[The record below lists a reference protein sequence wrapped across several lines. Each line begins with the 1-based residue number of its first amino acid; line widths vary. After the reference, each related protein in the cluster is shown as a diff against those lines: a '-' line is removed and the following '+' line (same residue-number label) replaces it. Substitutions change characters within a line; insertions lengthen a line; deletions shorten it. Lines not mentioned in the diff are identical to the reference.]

1 MNRPTSTAARLA
13 ASQPLRI
20 LKCAGLALILASPA
34 AAQLGGTWNITAHS
48 CCAYPE
54 GTECEDSTL
63 TFAVVTQTGNQ
74 LSGSTLDPSDLPS
87 ECHDVTCTPTT
98 PNCDQP
104 VELSGTV
111 SGGAVDLTLE
121 RVQSLHAT
129 CTAGMLNCGVSF
141 QVNATAP
148 AHGTVT
154 GNTIAGSF
162 EMQDNVSCQVSGPPA
177 CQDAIAC
184 SNVACT
190 GTFAVTIGSCMG
202 DCVGDGLVT
211 VDELVMMVNIALG
224 NMEVSACDVGDG
236 NEDGQITVDEIVTA
250 VNHALNGCA

>member
-1 MNRPTSTAARLA
+1 MNRPTSAAARF
-13 ASQPLRI
+13 SGSEPRRI
-20 LKCAGLALILASPA
+20 LRCASLALILAAPA
-34 AAQLGGTWNITAHS
+34 AAQLGGTWTITAHS
-48 CCAYPE
+48 CCNYPE

-74 LSGSTLDPSDLPS
+74 LSGSTLDPNDLPS
-87 ECHDVTCTPTT
+87 ECHDVTCAPTT

-104 VELSGTV
+104 VDLSGTA
-111 SGGAVDLTLE
+111 SGGAVDLTLG

-129 CTAGMLNCGVSF
+129 CTAGMINCGVSI
-141 QVNATAP
+141 QVNGVGQ

-162 EMQDNVSCQVSGPPA
+162 DSQDNLSCQVTGGPV

-190 GTFAVTIGSCMG
+190 GTFAVTVASCMG

-224 NMEVSACDVGDG
+224 NMDVSECDVGDG